1 MSRRNKMLSATLAI
15 AASVAVGGAATS
27 ALAAKSADAAASGL
41 SPIAGLHNKI
51 KSQSGGQ
58 IYAVQLRG
66 SALSSYDGSIKG
78 MAAPARSKSGRVDVR
93 SKEARQYTAA
103 LKARQ
108 DMIIQSVGAKRLY
121 NYVYGMNGFS
131 AVMTPEQVAELK
143 RNPDV
148 ITIWKDELR
157 QPQTDTSRAYIGLSE
172 PGGLHGDGVRAFGE
186 DIVVGVVDGG
196 IWPENP
202 SFSHLVCPA
211 EGDGDPVED
220 PLNQDYS
227 CATPV
232 DVYGEPPEGWN
243 VELNEEGSCQFG
255 NTGFNPDDVAFEC
268 NSKLLAARAYGEA
281 FKAFTEL
288 TDFDSARDGDGHGSH
303 TASTAA
309 GNGNVPA
316 DVDGR
321 GVVNISGMAPR
332 ARIAA
337 YRSCFNG
344 VAGDGCFSSDSAAA
358 FEQAYF
364 DGVDV
369 INFSVGGGSTYFG
382 GPEDAIALFLND
394 AGVFF
399 ANSNG
404 NSGPN
409 PATVGTSGA
418 PWWTSVGAMQDDG
431 VFNGGVWI
439 TPPGEF
445 SPTLFE
451 SVESGSPVQVSD
463 IGFFNSNLSIPE
475 DPANWTG
482 CAPWVNEANGMT
494 AMVGRGACSFQ
505 DKFDNAAAAG
515 APAILVFN
523 DRAGL
528 SGMSVPTGTIPGL
541 MIFQQL
547 GIDIYNGIV
556 AGVAVNA
563 SLDPNAS
570 VSKDATMAGFSSRG
584 PNRGFP
590 DIIKP
595 DVSAPGVNIGAALA
609 PGVVWGNLSG
619 TSMAS
624 PHVAGL
630 GAGLRQRHQGVWQ
643 SSWFKSAM
651 MTTARNGIENDGA
664 DGVHMAGDKATP
676 FDVGAG
682 QIVSGAR
689 ANGNSLKPGLIYANS
704 LIDHQA
710 ALCGEPNQAGL
721 VDPAFCASLEDSG
734 VSTDPSDLNLA
745 SIGIA
750 ELSIPQTVHRTVTCT
765 DKADGART
773 WTAKITP
780 PPGITATVDPTSISC
795 ERLGT
800 ADFTVTFE
808 TNENTVFNEWAHGRL
823 VWIAD
828 DNSRVR
834 SPISIRPI
842 PFAAP
847 AAVEGIGTD
856 GSATIPVVFGYE
868 GAYLATMDGLV
879 AGQSFEGAVLDG
891 DADLYFF
898 DVPEGTTLLTV
909 QISDADVGAGDGSDD
924 LDLQL
929 FGPGPDFPFI
939 CGSGSGSSEERCD
952 IPNAAAG
959 EYAFF
964 VVDFASAAGPTPYT
978 AFAYTQDGLDAGNTV
993 VTAPAAA
1000 TPGADSVTVD
1010 WAGLT
1015 EGTKYR
1021 GALNHSDGI
1030 ESLGQ
1035 TEFTMDTR

>member
-1 MSRRNKMLSATLAI
+1 
-15 AASVAVGGAATS
+15 V
-27 ALAAKSADAAASGL
+27 
-41 SPIAGLHNKI
+41 
-51 KSQSGGQ
+51 
-58 IYAVQLRG
+58 YAVQLKG
-66 SALSSYDGSIKG
+66 ASLAAYDGSMKG
-78 MAAPARSKSGRVDVR
+78 MAAPARSKSGRIDVR

-103 LKARQ
+103 LKSRQ

-131 AVMTPEQVAELK
+131 AIMTPEQVSTLK
-143 RNPDV
+143 RNPEV
-148 ITIWKDELR
+148 LTIWKDELR

-172 PGGLHGDGVRAFGE
+172 PGALHGDGVRAFGE
-186 DIVVGVVDGG
+186 DIVIGVVDSGAF
-196 IWPENP
+196 PENL
-202 SFSHLVCPA
+202 SFSNLGCPA
-211 EGDGDPVED
+211 DGDPVED
-220 PLNQDYS
+220 PLNQVFD
-227 CATPV
+227 CGGPV
-232 DVYGEPPEGWN
+232 DVYGEPPEQWN
-243 VELNEEGSCQFG
+243 AELNEPGSCQFG
-255 NTGFNPDDVAFEC
+255 NTGFNPADVAFEC
-268 NSKLLAARAYGEA
+268 NGKLLAARAYGDA
-281 FKAFTEL
+281 FKAFTPLIPTEY
-288 TDFDSARDGDGHGSH
+288 DSARDSDGHGSH
-303 TASTAA
+303 TASTAG
-309 GNGNVPA
+309 GNANVPA
-316 DVDGR
+316 SLNGTAQ
-321 GVVNISGMAPR
+321 GNISGMAPR
-332 ARIAA
+332 ARIAV
-337 YRSCFNG
+337 YKSCWDG
-344 VAGDGCFSSDSAAA
+344 EAGSGCFGSDSAAA

-404 NSGPN
+404 NSGPA

-418 PWWTSVGAMQDDG
+418 PWWTSVGAMQDDA

-439 TPPGEF
+439 TPPGQF
-445 SPTLFE
+445 SPELFE

-482 CAPWVNEANGMT
+482 CAPWVNDAGGMT

-523 DRAGL
+523 DRGGL

-547 GIDIYNGIV
+547 GIDIYNGIIN
-556 AGVAVNA
+556 GVAVNTL
-563 SLDPNAS
+563 LDPNAS

-595 DVSAPGVNIGAALA
+595 DVSAPGVNILAAGAGL
-609 PGVVWGNLSG
+609 GQIQISG

-630 GAGLRQRHQGVWQ
+630 GAGLRQRHQGSWQ
-643 SSWFKSAM
+643 SSWFKSSM
-651 MTTARNGIENDGA
+651 MTTARNGIENDGV

-682 QIVSGAR
+682 QIVSGER

-710 ALCGEPNQAGL
+710 ALCGEPAQAGL
-721 VDPAFCASLEDSG
+721 VDPAFCASLEASG

-750 ELSIPQTVHRTVTCT
+750 ELSIPQTVKRTVTCT

-773 WTAKITP
+773 WTAKVTQ
-780 PPGITATVDPTSISC
+780 PPGVTVTVDPTSISC

-800 ADFTVTFE
+800 ADYTVTFE

-847 AAVEGIGTD
+847 SDVEGIGTE
-856 GSATIPVVFGYE
+856 GSATIPVVFGYD
-868 GAYLATMDGLV
+868 GTYMATMDGLV
-879 AGQSFEGAVLDG
+879 AGQSFEGAVADG

-939 CGSGSGSSEERCD
+939 CGSGSGTSAERCD

-964 VVDFASAAGPTPYT
+964 VIDFASAEGPTPYT
-978 AFAYTQDGLDAGNTV
+978 AFAYSQDGLDAGNTV

-1030 ESLGQ
+1030 ETLGQ